1 MGRYVIR
8 RLLQFIPTAFF
19 TLFLLHY
26 ITSVGIQFTG
36 NPARALFGERT
47 PPAALLEQLTRQL
60 GLNDPC
66 LDRKFDPCLPLFW
79 DRFTGYFVGD
89 FGTDLRLRPVTDII
103 GQALPYTLRLALIAF
118 VFEAA
123 VGVAAGVLAGLRG
136 GSFWDYFVKI
146 STVFVISVPVFVLGV
161 FVRTFAG
168 VKANLWLKSQDW
180 APDFLTGIFTPA
192 YQPDHPWGSLI
203 LPGLV
208 LGALSLATTARLT
221 RTSIMENLRSD
232 YVRTAKAKG
241 LTTKRVVGVH
251 TLRNSLIPV
260 VTSLGLDIGVLM
272 GGAVVTETV
281 FNVPGI
287 GRQAAQA
294 ALGGE
299 APVVIGIV
307 TILVLVYLFV
317 NLLVDVLYAVLDPRI
332 RYE

>member
-19 TLFLLHY
+19 ALFLLHY
-26 ITSVGIQFTG
+26 MTSVGIQLTG
-36 NPARALFGERT
+36 NPVRALFGDRT
-47 PPAALLEQLTRQL
+47 PPAATLEQLTRRL
-60 GLNDPC
+60 GLDDPC
-66 LDRKFDPCLPLFW
+66 LDRPFDPCVTLFA
-79 DRFTGYFVGD
+79 DRLTGYFAGD
-89 FGTDLRLRPVTDII
+89 FGTDLRLRPVTDILS
-103 GQALPYTLRLALIAF
+103 QALPYTLKLALIAF

-146 STVFVISVPVFVLGV
+146 TTVFAISVPIFVLGV
-161 FVRTFAG
+161 FARTFLG
-168 VKANLWLKSQDW
+168 VKMNLWVKSQEW

-192 YQPDHPWGSLI
+192 YRPEHPWGSLV

-208 LGALSLATTARLT
+208 LGALALATTARLT
-221 RTSIMENLRSD
+221 RTSLIENLRAD
-232 YVRTAKAKG
+232 YVRTANAKG
-241 LTTKRVVGVH
+241 LATRRVVGVH

-272 GGAVVTETV
+272 GGAIVTESI

-294 ALGGE
+294 AREGE

-307 TILVLVYLFV
+307 TILVLVYLIV
-317 NLLVDVLYAVLDPRI
+317 NLLVDMLYAVLDPRI